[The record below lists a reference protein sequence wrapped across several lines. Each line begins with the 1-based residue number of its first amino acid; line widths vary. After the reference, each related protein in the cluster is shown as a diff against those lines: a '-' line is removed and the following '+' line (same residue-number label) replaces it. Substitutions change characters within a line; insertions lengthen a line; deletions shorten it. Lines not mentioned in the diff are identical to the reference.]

1 MIIFDG
7 EYKWDGKK
15 VKVERPI
22 SWWASS
28 YWLKL
33 IDISDPV
40 SNVHV
45 IRPYICILSNIGKE
59 ASIKNCIQNL
69 AKSVCVDFDLN
80 IKKVTWVEY
89 FSGFPENMEV
99 AMFSHMTTIGPDA
112 LYSVNW
118 RPIMPNELEYI
129 RPFSPEAD
137 RIAKS
142 QVSS

>member
-7 EYKWDGKK
+7 EYKWDGRK
-15 VKVERPI
+15 VNDKRPV

-28 YWLKL
+28 YRLKIINIPDKL
-33 IDISDPV
+33 SK
-40 SNVHV
+40 VHV
-45 IRPYICILSNIGKE
+45 IRPYICILSNIGKQ

-69 AKSVCVDFDLN
+69 AKSVCIDFNLN
-80 IKKVTWVEY
+80 IKKVTWIEY

-99 AMFSHMTTIGPDA
+99 AMFSHMTTIGTEV
-112 LYSVNW
+112 LYSVSW

-142 QVSS
+142 HISS